1 MRAKTRKLLSLVIS
15 SLLVFA
21 LMAAFVPA
29 AEAQDSWWDRNWTK
43 RRALTISPNS
53 SGNIVVNVQYDS
65 DMQPDFDDIRFLE
78 DENSGVLQYFRENYR
93 LGQDAVFIVSRPTAN
108 DSTIYMYYGNPNVG
122 TTSLSW
128 SGNIIFI
135 STSLSSGWTRLSA
148 MDSRFP
154 RGSSSYG
161 GTGGVSSH
169 NHTFSGTT
177 SSASEVGLGR
187 PDTGS
192 YTFSYAYAPHSH
204 SFSGT
209 TSTDSNIPPYLSVIF
224 EKSSCIPREIDSTF
238 IALFTSLPANW
249 TRVSALDGRFPYGSS
264 SYGAT
269 GGSETHTHTV
279 SFTTG
284 GPSQTVTYTD
294 AQSGTDQERTTSTH
308 THSYSGTV
316 SGSNIPPYLDM
327 IYASPTSSSLL
338 PNGMIAMF
346 DSLPPLGWTRFTA
359 LDGKFPRGAS
369 TYGGTG
375 GSSSHSHTIS
385 GTTSGASA
393 YISDWRRS
401 YNASGPC
408 YAHTHTFT
416 VTTSTANVL
425 PPYMDVIFGQRSVS
439 SSTVI
444 FGDEQGFPNP
454 PTSLLC
460 VDQINPTRLSTLTPY
475 FSAIYTD
482 NDGDSGAKYRIQ
494 VTTDSTFATITHW
507 DSGAVSMAVTPSGSR
522 CPNIT
527 YGGASLSR
535 GVTYYWRIKF
545 WDNTNAEGA
554 WSETAT
560 FRIAP
565 VKYWVGGTGN
575 WSDTA
580 HWSTSSGGAGGAS
593 VPTSDDD
600 VFFDA
605 NSGSGTVTVDST
617 AYAYNLNFTGFTGTL
632 AGSAALNIYGSLTLG
647 SGMTWSYTGAV
658 TFAATSGNTLTF
670 NGKSTNNSFTF
681 NSASGRWTLQDDW
694 NNGSSSITLTAGSL
708 DTNGKTVTCG
718 TFNSSNSN
726 ARTLTLGSS
735 TINCTSWSLA
745 TTTNLNFDAGTSVIK
760 CTGTFAGGGKTYYEV
775 QLNAS
780 GSQSLTGANT
790 FTNLKRTGGSS
801 TSASLT
807 LGASQTVTG
816 TLTLTGASRQYQ
828 LLVSSDTPGVPRT
841 ITAANVSVA
850 NVDFMDIAGAGA
862 ANWNFSSRDD
872 IGDCGGNSGITFPA
886 SKNRYWVGN
895 GGYWYDT
902 AHWSASSGGAPGA
915 SVPLPQDDVYFNAY
929 SITTTGQ
936 TISANIARLGRNIN
950 FTGLQN
956 TPTLNFAVANSIFGS
971 LTLSSGMAIS
981 GTSTTT
987 FQGRGSYTLTT
998 AGLTFTQNIAL
1009 DAPGGTLTLQGDLVT
1024 NNCTLTINRGT
1035 FDANGYNVVV
1045 SALSSY
1051 NSYTRT
1057 IKLGSGTWS
1066 LTGTG
1071 TVWNLYA
1078 SGLTLD
1084 PGTSTIKLTNTTT
1097 TAKTFA
1103 GAGKTYY
1110 NFWDAAA
1117 GTVTITGSNTFN
1129 DFRIDAGRTVYFTA
1143 GTTTTVNSFT
1153 ATGAPGSLITIS
1165 SATSATHTL
1174 SKASGIVNCD
1184 YLSLSYSVAAGGAT
1198 WYAGA
1203 NSTDG
1208 GNNSGWRFMS
1218 AYTPPNPPSS
1228 LLCESQTN
1236 PSKLTTFTPRFSAI
1250 HTDNNAGDNNGD
1262 SAIKYRI
1269 QVSTD
1274 STFATVTH
1282 WDTGASGTSMST
1294 TASGSRCPDITYGG
1308 APLSRGVTYYW
1319 RIKFWDAT
1327 NVEGYW
1333 SQPAS
1338 FRLNQLPNPAN
1349 LLTQGQTNPTR
1360 LTTFAP
1366 TLSWSYTDPDGDAQ
1380 SKYEIWVGTSQGS
1393 SDRWNS
1399 GQVSSSGTSVAYG
1412 GSSLSRGV
1420 TYYVQVRVYD
1430 GYEWSDWATGTF
1442 RINQLASVSGPGTST
1457 LSKVYLYNYG
1467 TQDVQIDRLFISG
1480 TEVRSFV
1487 IRDASSG
1494 EAYGSVVPAGKL
1506 VAVEFPCPPTAEF
1519 DLTII
1524 TKNKGLYTWKVKQ

>member
-1 MRAKTRKLLSLVIS
+1 VRAKTRKLLSLA
-15 SLLVFA
+15 LALVF
-21 LMAAFVPA
+21 LITLCHVPQTAAAGEGWLYGWWVYRRPITITAGSNGMPA
-29 AEAQDSWWDRNWTK
+29 NYQIKIIVDTAS
-43 RRALTISPNS
+43 LISA
-53 SGNIVVNVQYDS
+53 GK
-65 DMQPDFDDIRFLE
+65 MKPDCSDIRFTKADGTTLLNYYI
-78 DENSGVLQYFRENYR
+78 DSGINTSSTVIWVKDP
-93 LGQDAVFIVSRPTAN
+93 DALAAN
-108 DSTIYMYYGNPNVG
+108 GSHVIYMYYGSPNAA
-122 TTSLSW
+122 SLSDGG
-128 SGNIIFI
+128 SVFEFFEGFEPGF
-135 STSLSSGWTRLSA
+135 SGWTYTEKDTYGQ
-148 MDSRFP
+148 MN
-154 RGSSSYG
+154 G
-161 GTGGVSSH
+161 GTV
-169 NHTFSGTT
+169 TDWFTEGTQ
-177 SSASEVGLGR
+177 
-187 PDTGS
+187 S
-192 YTFSYAYAPHSH
+192 YR
-204 SFSGT
+204 
-209 TSTDSNIPPYLSVIF
+209 L
-224 EKSSCIPREIDSTF
+224 
-238 IALFTSLPANW
+238 
-249 TRVSALDGRFPYGSS
+249 YG
-264 SYGAT
+264 YG
-269 GGSETHTHTV
+269 
-279 SFTTG
+279 
-284 GPSQTVTYTD
+284 
-294 AQSGTDQERTTSTH
+294 AQSGDWAKLQKTFNFASVGKLIIDFRVHGAYQ
-308 THSYSGTV
+308 SGT
-316 SGSNIPPYLDM
+316 
-327 IYASPTSSSLL
+327 
-338 PNGMIAMF
+338 
-346 DSLPPLGWTRFTA
+346 
-359 LDGKFPRGAS
+359 GAS
-369 TYGGTG
+369 TYFAIKINDNILWSINTYQDLTYLNQEFDVTSFVGNDNLNFYMQRVGTG
-375 GSSSHSHTIS
+375 IDAYEAFWFDKIRARKFVSPEPSVTIGAEEVSRPNPSSVVLENFEDV
-385 GTTSGASA
+385 
-393 YISDWRRS
+393 SDWFYS
-401 YNASGPC
+401 A
-408 YAHTHTFT
+408 
-416 VTTSTANVL
+416 
-425 PPYMDVIFGQRSVS
+425 SVS
-439 SSTVI
+439 SH
-444 FGDEQGFPNP
+444 G
-454 PTSLLC
+454 
-460 VDQINPTRLSTLTPY
+460 
-475 FSAIYTD
+475 SA
-482 NDGDSGAKYRIQ
+482 SGAQATDWKVEGNYSYKLYASVAQIYLETTTAYLTSKNKYLLTRTILF
-494 VTTDSTFATITHW
+494 VSVKAIVDSFVNLTYSFPGTF
-507 DSGAVSMAVTPSGSR
+507 
-522 CPNIT
+522 
-527 YGGASLSR
+527 
-535 GVTYYWRIKF
+535 GVQISQ
-545 WDNTNAEGA
+545 DNTNWTTIKSASYSNGLYNITENWAIDLSSCSGA
-554 WSETAT
+554 YFIRFFVSQYGPNSVT
-560 FRIAP
+560 FYFDNLAVGFPTR
-565 VKYWVGGTGN
+565 YWVGGTGN
-575 WSDTA
+575 WTDTA
-580 HWSTSSGGAGGAS
+580 HWSTSSGGAGGAT
-593 VPTSDDD
+593 VPTSDYD

-658 TFAATSGNTLTF
+658 TFAATTTGNTLTF

-681 NSASGRWTLQDDW
+681 NSASGGWILQDDW
-694 NNGSSSITLTAGSL
+694 NNGSSNITLTAGSL

-718 TFNSSNSN
+718 TFDSSNSN

-895 GGYWYDT
+895 GGSWYDT
-902 AHWSASSGGAPGA
+902 AHWSASSGGASGA

-950 FTGLQN
+950 FTGVQN
-956 TPTLNFAVANSIFGS
+956 NPTLNFAVANSIFGS
-971 LTLSSGMAIS
+971 LTLSSGMTIS
-981 GTSTTT
+981 GTFTTT

-1129 DFRIDAGRTVYFTA
+1129 DFRIDAGGTVYFTA

-1184 YLSLSYSVAAGGAT
+1184 YLLLSYSAATGGAT

-1203 NSTDG
+1203 NSTNG

-1236 PSKLTTFTPRFSAI
+1236 PTKLTTFTPRFSAI

-1393 SDRWNS
+1393 SDKWNS
-1399 GQVSSSGTSVAYG
+1399 GQVSSSSTSVAYG

-1430 GYEWSDWATGTF
+1430 GYEWSVWATGTF

-1480 TEVRSFV
+1480 SEVRSFV
-1487 IRDASSG
+1487 VRDASSG